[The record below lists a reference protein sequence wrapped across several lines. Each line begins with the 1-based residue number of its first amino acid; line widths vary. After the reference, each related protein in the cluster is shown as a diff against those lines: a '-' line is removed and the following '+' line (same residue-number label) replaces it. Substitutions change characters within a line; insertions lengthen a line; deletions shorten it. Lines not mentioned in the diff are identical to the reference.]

1 MKRAL
6 MGIAALALVACGLT
20 APAMAA
26 EVDDG
31 VTALTLHVESVPLN
45 AEIAATAQ
53 HDNAEIAATA
63 QHDNADTETPHFVA
77 GRSAVPVDSFAALEV
92 TANSDSGLERTTR
105 SGLDDDLTYIYLLD
119 RMDGFSADLVA
130 GVDGWPS
137 TI

>member
-31 VTALTLHVESVPLN
+31 VTALTLHVESVPL
-45 AEIAATAQ
+45 
-53 HDNAEIAATA
+53 NAEIAATA